1 MQTYDATFRMRNQYN
16 GICERL
22 CEHLGSGSEI
32 ETIDSHVY
40 MGVMQLSAAVM
51 VKPAPKKPRRSLPPD
66 IESLEALRSTEK
78 QAIEAVKSGYED
90 IKQPPNLEL
99 ANVKR
104 LEKVNDEVLLLCLMA
119 RYGVIAVVKVMAAM
133 KSIPASLT
141 ENQAQKYVCPK
152 SRFPEVM

>member
-1 MQTYDATFRMRNQYN
+1 
-16 GICERL
+16 
-22 CEHLGSGSEI
+22 
-32 ETIDSHVY
+32 
-40 MGVMQLSAAVM
+40 MGVMQLSAVVM
-51 VKPAPKKPRRSLPPD
+51 AKPAPKKPRRSLLPD

-90 IKQPPNLEL
+90 IKQANLEL

-104 LEKVNDEVLLLCLMA
+104 LEKVDDEVLLLWLMA

-141 ENQAQKYVCPK
+141 ENQAQKYVCLRT
-152 SRFPEVM
+152 RFPEVM